1 MVSLGVYSE
10 VGPLRK
16 VLVCRPGLAQQR
28 LTPHNCQS
36 LLFDDVLWVSQ
47 AKTDHYA
54 FVNIMQER
62 GVEVFELHDLLTDI
76 LANPKARQ
84 WILDRKLTLNLI
96 DSGLQEQLRSW
107 LNECPHSL
115 LADYLIGGIIKAEL
129 PFFTN
134 SLVLNCLKP
143 GDFILPPLPNTL
155 FTRDTS
161 CWINNGVLLSAM
173 YWPARRQET
182 LLTSAIYRFHP
193 LFCENLKIWWGDS
206 DQEYGLATLEG
217 GDVMNLGKGVILI
230 GMGERTSPQAVMQV
244 ALALFSKGTATK
256 IIAAQLPKSRSA
268 MHLDTILTFCDIDL
282 VTIFPEAV
290 HNIHSFTLQP
300 GNASSSMIDMT
311 IEKKPFLEVLAAAIG
326 IKKLRLIATGG
337 NSYEAEREQWDDG
350 NNLVAL
356 APGLAVAYN
365 RNTYTNS
372 LLRKAGIEV
381 ITIPSSELGRG
392 RGGSHCMTCP
402 IERLSI

>member
-1 MVSLGVYSE
+1 MAALGVHSE
-10 VGPLRK
+10 VGQLKK

-28 LTPHNCQS
+28 LTPKNCQS

-54 FVNIMQER
+54 FINAMQER
-62 GVEVFELHDLLTDI
+62 GVEVLEMHRLLMDI
-76 LANPKARQ
+76 LADSTARQ
-84 WILDRKLTLNLI
+84 WILDQKLTLNLI
-96 DSGLQEQLRSW
+96 DAGLQEQLRSW
-107 LNECPHSL
+107 LNECPSQL

-129 PFFTN
+129 PFSSAN
-134 SLVLNCLKP
+134 SLVFNCLKP
-143 GDFILPPLPNTL
+143 GDFILSPLPNTL

-161 CWINNGVLLSAM
+161 CWIYDGVLLSAM

-182 LLTSAIYRFHP
+182 LLTTAIYRFHP
-193 LFCENLKIWWGDS
+193 LFRDNLNIWWGDPL
-206 DQEYGLATLEG
+206 QAHGLATVEG
-217 GDVMNLGKGVILI
+217 GDVMVLGNGIVLI
-230 GMGERTSPQAVMQV
+230 GMGERTSTQAVMQI
-244 ALALFSKGTATK
+244 ASALFAKGTATK
-256 IIAAQLPKSRSA
+256 IIAAQLPKTRSA

-282 VTIFPEAV
+282 VTIFPKIV
-290 HNIHSFTLQP
+290 NKIQSFTLQP
-300 GNASSSMIDMT
+300 DNSSIKIT
-311 IEKKPFLEVLAAAIG
+311 TEKKPFLEVLASAIG
-326 IKKLRLIATGG
+326 IKKLRCVATGG
-337 NSYEAEREQWDDG
+337 NSYQAEREQWDDG

-402 IERLSI
+402 IERHKIV